1 LIIDFD
7 DIRPKRKIDLKIVLV
22 ILLSFLFGIY
32 IFNLLFGEKSF
43 SRMVD
48 LEKEYKTLDKKV
60 KDLKKENT
68 ILQKEYFE
76 LKELEGK

>member
-1 LIIDFD
+1 MIEFD
-7 DIRPKRKIDLKIVLV
+7 DIRAKRKVDLKIILV

-43 SRMVD
+43 SRMLD
-48 LEKEYKTLDKKV
+48 LQKEYKILNKKV
-60 KDLKKENT
+60 NDLKKENT
-68 ILQKEYFE
+68 TLQKEYFE

>member
-1 LIIDFD
+1 MIEFD
-7 DIRPKRKIDLKIVLV
+7 DIRAKRKVDLKIILV
-22 ILLSFLFGIY
+22 ILLSFLFCIY

-43 SRMVD
+43 SRMLD
-48 LEKEYKTLDKKV
+48 LQKEDKILNKKV

-68 ILQKEYFE
+68 TLQKEYFE

>member
-1 LIIDFD
+1 MIDFD

-22 ILLSFLFGIY
+22 ILLSFLFGVY

-60 KDLKKENT
+60 KNLKKENT

>member
-1 LIIDFD
+1 MIDFD
-7 DIRPKRKIDLKIVLV
+7 DIRAKKTIDLKVVLV
-22 ILLSFLFGIY
+22 ILFSFLFAFY
-32 IFNLLFGEKSF
+32 VFNLLFGDKSF

-48 LEKEYKTLDKKV
+48 LQREKNILNKKV
-60 KDLKKENT
+60 QNLKKENT

>member
-1 LIIDFD
+1 MIDFD
-7 DIRPKRKIDLKIVLV
+7 DIRPKKKIDLKIILV
-22 ILLSFLFGIY
+22 VLLSFLFGIY

-43 SRMVD
+43 SRMID
-48 LEKEYKTLDKKV
+48 LQKEYKTLDKNV

>member
-1 LIIDFD
+1 LIDFD
-7 DIRPKRKIDLKIVLV
+7 DIKPKRKIDLKVVLV
-22 ILLSFLFGIY
+22 VLLSFLFGIY
-32 IFNLLFGEKSF
+32 VFNLLFGEKSF
-43 SRMVD
+43 SRMLD
-48 LEKEYKTLDKKV
+48 LQKEYKMLDKKV

>member
-1 LIIDFD
+1 MIDFD
-7 DIRPKRKIDLKIVLV
+7 DIRAKKTIDLKVVLV
-22 ILLSFLFGIY
+22 MLFSFLFAFY
-32 IFNLLFGEKSF
+32 VFNLLFGDKSF

-48 LEKEYKTLDKKV
+48 LQREKNILDKKV
-60 KDLKKENT
+60 QNLKKENT

>member
-1 LIIDFD
+1 MIEFD
-7 DIRPKRKIDLKIVLV
+7 DIREKRKVDLKIILV

-43 SRMVD
+43 SRMLD
-48 LEKEYKTLDKKV
+48 LQKEYKILNKKV

-68 ILQKEYFE
+68 TLQKEYFE

>member
-1 LIIDFD
+1 MIDFD
-7 DIRPKRKIDLKIVLV
+7 DIRPKRKIDLKIALV
-22 ILLSFLFGIY
+22 ILLSFLFGVY

-60 KDLKKENT
+60 KNLKKENT

>member
-1 LIIDFD
+1 MIDFD
-7 DIRPKRKIDLKIVLV
+7 DIRAKRTIDLKVVLV
-22 ILLSFLFGIY
+22 ILFSFLFAFY
-32 IFNLLFGEKSF
+32 VFNLLFGDKSF

-48 LEKEYKTLDKKV
+48 LQREKNILDKKV
-60 KDLKKENT
+60 QNLKKENT

>member
-1 LIIDFD
+1 LIDFD
-7 DIRPKRKIDLKIVLV
+7 DIKPKKKVDLKIILV
-22 ILLSFLFGIY
+22 ILFSFLFGIY
-32 IFNLLFGEKSF
+32 VFNLLFGEKSF

-48 LEKEYKTLDKKV
+48 LEKERAVLDKKV
-60 KDLKKENT
+60 KELKKENS

>member
-1 LIIDFD
+1 MIEFD
-7 DIRPKRKIDLKIVLV
+7 DIRAKRKVDLKIILV

-43 SRMVD
+43 SRMLD
-48 LEKEYKTLDKKV
+48 LQKEYKILNKKV

-68 ILQKEYFE
+68 TLQKEYFE

>member
-1 LIIDFD
+1 LIDFD

-32 IFNLLFGEKSF
+32 VFNLLFGEKSL
-43 SRMVD
+43 SRMLD
-48 LEKEYKTLDKKV
+48 LQKEYKILDKKV
-60 KDLKKENT
+60 KDLKKENS

>member
-1 LIIDFD
+1 LIDFD
-7 DIRPKRKIDLKIVLV
+7 DIKPKRKIDLKIVLV
-22 ILLSFLFGIY
+22 VLLSFLFGIY
-32 IFNLLFGEKSF
+32 VFNLLFGEKSF
-43 SRMVD
+43 SRMLD
-48 LEKEYKTLDKKV
+48 LQKEYKTLDKKV

>member
-1 LIIDFD
+1 MIDFD
-7 DIRPKRKIDLKIVLV
+7 DIRPKRKVDLKTVLV

-48 LEKEYKTLDKKV
+48 LEKEHQILDKKV
-60 KDLKKENT
+60 KELKKENT

>member
-1 LIIDFD
+1 MIDFE
-7 DIRPKRKIDLKIVLV
+7 DIRPKRRVDLKIVLV

-32 IFNLLFGEKSF
+32 VFNLLFGEKSF
-43 SRMVD
+43 SRMID
-48 LEKEYKTLDKKV
+48 LEKEYKLLNKKV
-60 KDLKKENT
+60 KELKKENT

>member
-1 LIIDFD
+1 MIEFD
-7 DIRPKRKIDLKIVLV
+7 DIKVKRTIDLKVVLV
-22 ILLSFLFGIY
+22 ILFSFLFAFY
-32 IFNLLFGEKSF
+32 VFNLLFGDKSF

-48 LEKEYKTLDKKV
+48 LQREKNILDKKV
-60 KDLKKENT
+60 QNLKKENT

>member
-1 LIIDFD
+1 ML
-7 DIRPKRKIDLKIVLV
+7 DLQ
-22 ILLSFLFGIY
+22 
-32 IFNLLFGEKSF
+32 
-43 SRMVD
+43 
-48 LEKEYKTLDKKV
+48 KEYKTLDKKV

>member
-1 LIIDFD
+1 MIDFD

-22 ILLSFLFGIY
+22 VLLSFLFGIY
-32 IFNLLFGEKSF
+32 IYNLLFGEKSF
-43 SRMVD
+43 SRMID
-48 LEKEYKTLDKKV
+48 LQKEYKTLDKNV
-60 KDLKKENT
+60 KNLKKENT

>member
-1 LIIDFD
+1 MIDFD

-22 ILLSFLFGIY
+22 VLLSFLFGIY

-43 SRMVD
+43 SRMID
-48 LEKEYKTLDKKV
+48 LQKEYQVLDKKV
-60 KDLKKENT
+60 KNLKKENT

>member
-1 LIIDFD
+1 LIDFED
-7 DIRPKRKIDLKIVLV
+7 FKPKRKIDIKIILV
-22 ILLSFLFGIY
+22 ILISFLFGIY

-43 SRMVD
+43 SRMID
-48 LEKEYKTLDKKV
+48 LEKEHQILDKKV
-60 KDLKKENT
+60 KELKKENT

>member
-1 LIIDFD
+1 MIDFE
-7 DIRPKRKIDLKIVLV
+7 DIRPKRRIDLKIVLV

-32 IFNLLFGEKSF
+32 VFNLLFGEKSF
-43 SRMVD
+43 SRMID
-48 LEKEYKTLDKKV
+48 LEKEYKLLNKKV
-60 KDLKKENT
+60 KELKKENT

>member
-1 LIIDFD
+1 LIDFD

-22 ILLSFLFGIY
+22 ILFSFLFGIY
-32 IFNLLFGEKSF
+32 VFNLLFGKKSF
-43 SRMVD
+43 SRMID
-48 LEKEYKTLDKKV
+48 LQKEYKTIDKKV
-60 KDLKKENT
+60 KDLKKENA

>member
-1 LIIDFD
+1 MIDFD
-7 DIRPKRKIDLKIVLV
+7 DIRAKKTIDLKVVLV
-22 ILLSFLFGIY
+22 ILFSFLFAFY
-32 IFNLLFGEKSF
+32 VFNLLFGDKSF

-48 LEKEYKTLDKKV
+48 LQREKNILDKKV
-60 KDLKKENT
+60 QNLKKENT

>member
-1 LIIDFD
+1 LIDFD

-22 ILLSFLFGIY
+22 VLLSFLFGIY
-32 IFNLLFGEKSF
+32 IYNLLFGEKSF
-43 SRMVD
+43 SRMID
-48 LEKEYKTLDKKV
+48 LQKEYKTLDKNV
-60 KDLKKENT
+60 KNLKKENT

>member
-1 LIIDFD
+1 LIDFD
-7 DIRPKRKIDLKIVLV
+7 DIKPKRKIDLKVVLV
-22 ILLSFLFGIY
+22 VLLSFLFGIY
-32 IFNLLFGEKSF
+32 VFNLLFGEKSF
-43 SRMVD
+43 SRMLD
-48 LEKEYKTLDKKV
+48 LQKEYKTLDKKV